1 MRRSGCSAPRTAGRT
16 SRRPSCSGGSAMTV
30 APEGCV
36 ANPSQGSRWRKPA
49 FRRDAQRGEPVV
61 PARVNAVK
69 GTLVAAAAPD
79 PLKGACRPRHGVSIR
94 LTRSE
99 EVLRRDQVERAVQTG
114 APATAD
120 GVKPGGRR
128 WTTTIRCPG
137 LTNGRQEICR
147 LLFSGALRASG
158 RVALAVARQGSLRPV
173 RARMRAYGSS
183 ADRWAIPEGS
193 PWLSVR
199 VRWTCG

>member
-16 SRRPSCSGGSAMTV
+16 PWRPSCSSGSAMTV

-36 ANPSQGSRWRKPA
+36 ANPSLGSRRRKPA

-69 GTLVAAAAPD
+69 GTRVAAAAPG
-79 PLKGACRPRHGVSIR
+79 PVKGACRPRHGVSIR

-99 EVLRRDQVERAVQTG
+99 EVLRRDQAERAAQTG

-137 LTNGRQEICR
+137 RTDGRQEICR
-147 LLFSGALRASG
+147 PLCPGASRASVGSTDAAGKFLARAAGGG
-158 RVALAVARQGSLRPV
+158 RRVGLTSPAQT
-173 RARMRAYGSS
+173 RA
-183 ADRWAIPEGS
+183 
-193 PWLSVR
+193 
-199 VRWTCG
+199 

>member
-16 SRRPSCSGGSAMTV
+16 SRRPSCSSGSAMTV

-36 ANPSQGSRWRKPA
+36 ANPSLGSRWRKPA

-61 PARVNAVK
+61 PARVNAVI
-69 GTLVAAAAPD
+69 GTLVAAAAPG
-79 PLKGACRPRHGVSIR
+79 PVKGACRPRHGVSIR

-99 EVLRRDQVERAVQTG
+99 EVLRRDQAERAAQTG
-114 APATAD
+114 APGTAH

-137 LTNGRQEICR
+137 RTDGRQEICR
-147 LLFSGALRASG
+147 PLCPGAGLPPKTWSSLNGDPTTG
-158 RVALAVARQGSLRPV
+158 REPGGDPCENDRGRIRSRP
-173 RARMRAYGSS
+173 SS
-183 ADRWAIPEGS
+183 ATSRPTSMPA
-193 PWLSVR
+193 
-199 VRWTCG
+199 